1 MKERKPWGRGR
12 GAAAACLVAAALSLS
27 GCVAGAVLFG
37 GAAALVIKEGF
48 IDEDT
53 YEGVVQTTPGKAYRS
68 VMDVM
73 DRLCHKIVLDK
84 ALRRVTGTWKNVDL
98 EVEVEDLGGG
108 EVKIHVKARKYLMAD
123 KEAAMEVF
131 HMILSNIK
139 GC

>member
-1 MKERKPWGRGR
+1 MKERRRRGR
-12 GAAAACLVAAALSLS
+12 RKAAAACLAAALLSLP

-53 YEGVVQTTPGKAYRS
+53 YEGVVQATPGKAYRS

-73 DRLCHKIVLDK
+73 DRLCHKIVLEK
-84 ALRRVTGTWKNVDL
+84 ALRQVTGTWKNVDL
-98 EVEVEDLGGG
+98 EAWVEDLGGG
-108 EVKIHVKARKYLMAD
+108 EVKIRVKARKYLMAD
-123 KEAAMEVF
+123 KESAMEVF
-131 HMILSNIK
+131 HMILTDIK